1 MKIYKIP
8 AGIYAAN
15 CYIVVDGKTNR
26 AMVIDPGGST
36 EDLISFIEKNKL
48 NIEYIVLT
56 HGHADHIGGVIE
68 LNNNLKVPIMAHIDE
83 VDLLKD
89 KDKNLSSQ
97 MGTKTVEVEPTIL
110 LNDGDKFSLGTLE
123 VKVIHTPGHTEG
135 GMSLLIENNLFSGD
149 TIFKGSVGR
158 SDLYSGN
165 PSVLID
171 SIKKKLLVLEDDV
184 TVWPGHGDTTT
195 IGEEKLFNPHV
206 N

>member
-15 CYIVVDGKTNR
+15 CYIVVDENTNR

-36 EDLISFIEKNKL
+36 EELISFINRNNL

-56 HGHADHIGGVIE
+56 HGHADHIGGVME
-68 LNNNLKVPIMAHIDE
+68 LNNILKVPIMAHVDE
-83 VDLLKD
+83 VELLSD

-97 MGTKTVEVEPTIL
+97 MGTNIVEVEPNIL
-110 LNDGDKFSLGTLE
+110 LKDGDEFSLGTLE

-135 GMSLLIENNLFSGD
+135 GMSLKIENNLFSGD
-149 TIFKGSVGR
+149 TLFKGSIGR
-158 SDLYSGN
+158 ADLYSGN
-165 PSVLID
+165 PKVLID
-171 SIKKKLLVLEDDV
+171 SIKKKLLILEDDV
-184 TVWPGHGDTTT
+184 KVWPGHGDTTT
-195 IGEEKLFNPHV
+195 IGEEKLFNPYV